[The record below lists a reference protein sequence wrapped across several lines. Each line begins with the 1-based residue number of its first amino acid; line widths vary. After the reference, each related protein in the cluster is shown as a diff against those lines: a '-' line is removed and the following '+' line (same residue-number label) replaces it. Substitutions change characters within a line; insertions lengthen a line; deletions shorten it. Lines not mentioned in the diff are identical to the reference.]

1 MKIYSKEEN
10 LANEILLSI
19 NNRISLADFNN
30 LHFEIIS
37 DFYNK
42 DILLSYVFKNN
53 ICITKV
59 EECLSDIGIN
69 RKFVDNSNPNQKRY
83 LAIFQTNTI
92 L

>member
-1 MKIYSKEEN
+1 MIKSKEEN

-19 NNRISLADFNN
+19 NNRISLADLNN

-42 DILLSYVFKNN
+42 DILLSYVLKNN
-53 ICITKV
+53 ICISKV

-69 RKFVDNSNPNQKRY
+69 RKFVDNSIPNQKRY